1 MIRLSRLADY
11 SVVLMTYLASHAERP
26 QSALDLTIASGLP
39 GPTVGKLLNMLAR
52 AGLLTSYRGVG
63 GGYALTRAPA
73 DISVAQVIY
82 AVDGPIALTECI
94 HDASG
99 ECDFEASCPAR
110 GSWQVINDAV
120 RTTLNNVSLADVI
133 FPTPIANHGP
143 PGTQRQGLA
152 ARGDTVD
159 PMVKEH

>member
-26 QSALDLTIASGLP
+26 QSALDLTFASGVP

-52 AGLLTSYRGVG
+52 AGLLTSFRGVG
-63 GGYALTRAPA
+63 GGYALSRAPG
-73 DISVAQVIY
+73 DVSVAEIIH

-94 HDASG
+94 HDTSG
-99 ECDFEASCPAR
+99 RCDLEASCPAR

-120 RTTLNNVSLADVI
+120 RTALNNVSLADVV
-133 FPTPIANHGP
+133 IAAPVAN
-143 PGTQRQGLA
+143 QGGAFA
-152 ARGDTVD
+152 AMGHTAELS
-159 PMVKEH
+159 VKEN

>member
-26 QSALDLTIASGLP
+26 QSALDLTFASGLP

-52 AGLLTSYRGVG
+52 AGLLTSFRGVG
-63 GGYALTRAPA
+63 GGYALARTPG
-73 DISVAQVIY
+73 DVSVAEIIH

-99 ECDFEASCPAR
+99 ECDLEASCPAR
-110 GSWQVINDAV
+110 GSWQVINDVV
-120 RTTLNNVSLADVI
+120 RRALSSVSLADVVI
-133 FPTPIANHGP
+133 AAPIAN
-143 PGTQRQGLA
+143 QGGAVA
-152 ARGDTVD
+152 AMGNSAALS
-159 PMVKEH
+159 VKEN

>member
-26 QSALDLTIASGLP
+26 QSALDLTFASGLP

-63 GGYALTRAPA
+63 GGYALTRTPE
-73 DISVAQVIY
+73 DISVSEVIH

-99 ECDFEASCPAR
+99 ECDLEASCPAR
-110 GSWQVINDAV
+110 GSWQVINDVV
-120 RTTLNNVSLADVI
+120 RRALSSVSLADVI
-133 FPTPIANHGP
+133 
-143 PGTQRQGLA
+143 LA
-152 ARGDTVD
+152 APVAIRGGAFAAMGNTAELS
-159 PMVKEH
+159 VKEH

>member
-26 QSALDLTIASGLP
+26 QSALDLTFASGLP
-39 GPTVGKLLNMLAR
+39 GPTVGKLLNTLAR
-52 AGLLTSYRGVG
+52 AGLLTSFRGVG
-63 GGYALTRAPA
+63 GGYALTRIPG
-73 DISVAQVIY
+73 DISVAEIIH

-94 HDASG
+94 HDTSG

-120 RTTLNNVSLADVI
+120 RTALSNVSLADVI
-133 FPTPIANHGP
+133 IAAP
-143 PGTQRQGLA
+143 VASQGGA
-152 ARGDTVD
+152 FA
-159 PMVKEH
+159 PMSNTADHSVKEN